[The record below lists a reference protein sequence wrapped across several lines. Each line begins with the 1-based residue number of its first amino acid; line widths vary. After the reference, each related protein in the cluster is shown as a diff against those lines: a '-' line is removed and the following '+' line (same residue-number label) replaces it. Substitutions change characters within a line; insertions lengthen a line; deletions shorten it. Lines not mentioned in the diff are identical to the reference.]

1 MKNLLGVMQGR
12 LLPKY
17 KNYYQTHPVGKWK
30 DEFNLASSIG
40 LDCIE
45 FIFDHVEFK
54 KNPLFY
60 ENGYVE
66 IQDIIRDT
74 RVLVKSICADYFMK
88 FHFHSTD
95 KEIVMHNIIILEN
108 LVKVAQKI
116 SISDIIIPL
125 VDSSSIK
132 SNINLKRFIDTIN
145 ALENKI
151 DFRSVNL
158 CLETDLPPLEFN
170 NLLERIKIENV
181 TVNYDSGN
189 SASLGY
195 DINEEFAAYGN
206 KITDIHIKDRIRNGN
221 SVLLG
226 SGSVDFN
233 LLIENIKKYNYCGPL
248 IFQAFRDEEGY
259 KIFKK
264 QFEWFKRMIVIE

>member
-30 DEFNLASSIG
+30 DEFDLASNIG

-45 FIFDHVEFK
+45 FIFDHVEFE

-60 ENGYVE
+60 QNGHIE
-66 IQDIIRDT
+66 IKDIVKET
-74 RVLVKSICADYFMK
+74 GVLIKSICADYFMK

-95 KEIVMHNIIILEN
+95 KEIVLQNIIILEN
-108 LVKVAQKI
+108 LMKVAQKI
-116 SISDIIIPL
+116 SVSNIIIPL

-132 SNINLKRFIDTIN
+132 SNTDLKRFIDTIN

-151 DFRSVNL
+151 DFQSINM
-158 CLETDLPPLEFN
+158 CLETDLPPLEFC
-170 NLLERIKIENV
+170 NLLEKIKIENV
-181 TVNYDSGN
+181 AVNYDSGN

-195 DINEEFAAYGN
+195 DINEEFAAYGS
-206 KITDIHIKDRIRNGN
+206 KITDIHIKDRLRYGK

-248 IFQAFRDEEGY
+248 IFQAYRDQEGY

-264 QFEWFKRMIVIE
+264 QFEWFKKLFVLE

>member
-1 MKNLLGVMQGR
+1 MDNLLGVMQGR

-30 DEFNLASSIG
+30 DEFDLASSIK

-45 FIFDHVEFK
+45 FIFDYVEYE

-60 ENGYVE
+60 ENGYFE
-66 IQDIIRDT
+66 ILEKTHNTGI
-74 RVLVKSICADYFMK
+74 LVKSICADYFMK
-88 FHFHSTD
+88 FQFHSTD
-95 KEIVMHNIIILEN
+95 NEIVKQNIIILEN
-108 LVKVAQKI
+108 LIKVANKI

-125 VDSSSIK
+125 VDSSSIRSK
-132 SNINLKRFIDTIN
+132 AKLKRFIDTIN
-145 ALENKI
+145 ALENEI
-151 DFRSVNL
+151 DFGSVNL
-158 CLETDLPPLEFN
+158 SLETDLPPLEFF
-170 NLLERIKIENV
+170 NLLEKIKIENV

-195 DINEEFAAYGN
+195 DMNEEFAAYGN
-206 KITDIHIKDRIRNGN
+206 KITDLHIKDRIRNGK

-226 SGSVDFN
+226 TGAVDFY

-248 IFQAFRDEEGY
+248 IFQAFRDNEGF

-264 QFEWFKRMIVIE
+264 QFAWFKKFIVL